1 VEESPGQRSLLR
13 RTVDGTIG
21 AAIGRVE
28 GRVTD
33 TAQAMIDDLEPYLSS
48 ETVPRIIDALEPY
61 LATETVPRI
70 LDQLVPRLVAETVPE
85 IVEGLL
91 PYLVEQVAPKVVDGM
106 TDHLSG
112 TTVPVLLEELTPRLA
127 DELLPVLL
135 ERLRPYLEREL
146 VPGVV
151 DALTPHIIETTA
163 PRVVEGL
170 MPRINAE
177 VVPAVLDGMVDDP
190 RIRDLV
196 REQSF
201 GLVLDAVERLRRFL
215 SSVDDTA
222 ERLARRLLP
231 RRRVVEEP
239 LPESEL
245 LPGRTR
251 SHAGMASRTV
261 GSIVDLTLVA
271 FLAGQALSAVLAVL
285 GALFGSVP
293 PEVVVVLTF
302 VAGLAGPVYLGL
314 CWWLAGRT
322 VGGLLGGYAVVGRD
336 GQPLGLMRA
345 AVRAGVSLPLA
356 AVWALGMLP
365 SRNDPLRRGLLDRL
379 VGSRTPYMRHRA
391 RTVRAT
397 GVDDDVP
404 PSGVVVTPLPRQQAG
419 VVQPTIAVRSPTDP
433 ATAPD

>member
-1 VEESPGQRSLLR
+1 VDESPERRSLLR

-28 GRVTD
+28 DRVTD
-33 TAQAMIDDLEPYLSS
+33 TAQAMIEDLEPYLIA
-48 ETVPRIIDALEPY
+48 ETVPRVIDALEPY

-85 IVEGLL
+85 IVEGLM
-91 PYLVEQVAPKVVDGM
+91 PYLVEQVAPQVVDGM
-106 TDHLSG
+106 SDHLSE
-112 TTVPVLLEELTPRLA
+112 TTVPILLEELTPRLA

-177 VVPAVLDGMVDDP
+177 IVPAVLDGMVDDP

-215 SSVDDTA
+215 SRADDTA
-222 ERLARRLLP
+222 ERVARRLP
-231 RRRVVEEP
+231 GGRVVEEP
-239 LPESEL
+239 VPESEL

-251 SHAGMASRTV
+251 SHAGMASRGV
-261 GSIVDLTLVA
+261 GSVVDLTLVA
-271 FLAGQALSAVLAVL
+271 FLAGQGLSALLAVL
-285 GALFGSVP
+285 GAFFGSVP

-322 VGGLLGGYAVVGRD
+322 VGGLVGGYAVVGRD
-336 GQPLGLMRA
+336 GQSLGLLRA

-356 AVWALGMLP
+356 VVWILGMLP
-365 SRNDPLRRGLLDRL
+365 SRNDPLRRGLLDHL
-379 VGSRTPYMRHRA
+379 VGSRTPYKRHRE
-391 RTVRAT
+391 RTARAT
-397 GVDDDVP
+397 GVDDDVAAT
-404 PSGVVVTPLPRQQAG
+404 GAVVTLPRQQADAG
-419 VVQPTIAVRSPTDP
+419 PPTIAVRSRADT